1 MSKQF
6 LTLAAAAAL
15 ASSTALAANLPL
27 KALPDDADRDYW
39 VPEQV
44 NAEGKLEA
52 LQAVVGG
59 EAVPF
64 SGSQDKP
71 IQIALI
77 YPSADVSDFWARNY
91 LALTKRLD
99 QLGIEYETTEFAS
112 RQIEHSLQATY
123 TEQVVQDADLYDYV
137 IFGPSELATQADNI
151 DKLAG
156 TEGFDTYVWLVFDSI
171 CGYAE
176 AQI

>member
-6 LTLAAAAAL
+6 LAMAAAAAL
-15 ASSTALAANLPL
+15 MGSAALAADLPL
-27 KALPDDADRDYW
+27 RTLPDDADRDYW

-59 EAVPF
+59 EAAPF
-64 SGSQDKP
+64 TGTQDKP
-71 IQIALI
+71 IRIALI

-99 QLGIEYETTEFAS
+99 QLGIRYETTEFAS

-123 TEQVVQDADLYDYV
+123 TSD
-137 IFGPSELATQADNI
+137 FR
-151 DKLAG
+151 
-156 TEGFDTYVWLVFDSI
+156 
-171 CGYAE
+171 
-176 AQI
+176 